1 MIDPSETAVDGQ
13 TPDAAAADG
22 TQMGK
27 RYVDEDETVE
37 LLCTKPGDGSLGI
50 GNALLAIKESK
61 PLPASD

>member
-27 RYVDEDETVE
+27 RYVEEDETVE

>member
-1 MIDPSETAVDGQ
+1 MLDPSDTGEEGGK
-13 TPDAAAADG
+13 PDAAAADG

-27 RYVDEDETVE
+27 RYVDSNETIE

-50 GNALLAIKESK
+50 GDALLAIKESK